1 MKKLTFIFLGCIFAI
16 FLNVNSFAQTTMSQE
31 GQYIFNSLGFYIGG
45 VLVAF
50 MAAGFCMLESGLVT
64 TKSVSTIAAK
74 NIGKFAI
81 CSLIFFLVG
90 YNLAYGVPEGGFMGS
105 FSIWTD
111 TTDAETG
118 YSGYSDWFFQTM
130 FVCATASIVSG
141 AVAERIKIWPF
152 FIFAAIMA
160 GVIYPISM
168 GWQWGGGWLAT
179 SGFSDFAGS
188 TLVHACGGAAALA
201 GVIVLGAREGRFGSR
216 GEKKSMQPFAASS
229 IPLVT
234 LGTFLLWFGWFG
246 FNGFSQLAMGTF
258 DDVNAISKIAVNT
271 HLAGAAGTVTGAAL
285 TRLIGGKTDI
295 VMMLNGA
302 LAGLVAITAEP
313 LTPGP
318 ITAMIIGSIG
328 AVIMYYGTK
337 LLENLGLD
345 DVVGAIPV
353 HMFAGIF
360 GTLVVPLTNSDT
372 SFGTQFVGVISV
384 CVFSFVLSWITFS
397 TLKSTIGLRISK
409 AAEKQGTD
417 KAEVAEVYGRV
428 QDRHRESAILDGRT
442 YKKQNQFTFLLHYGF

>member
-1 MKKLTFIFLGCIFAI
+1 MKNLTFIFLGCIFAI
-16 FLNVNSFAQTTMSQE
+16 FYNVNSFAQTTMSQE

-160 GVIYPISM
+160 GIIYPISM

-201 GVIVLGAREGRFGSR
+201 GIIVLGAREGRFGRR
-216 GEKKSMQPFAASS
+216 GEKRSMQPFAASS

-285 TRLIGGKTDI
+285 TRMIGGKTDI

-318 ITAMIIGSIG
+318 ITAMVIGSIG

-360 GTLVVPLTNSDT
+360 GTLVVPFTNLDT

-384 CVFSFVLSWITFS
+384 CVFSFALSWITFS
-397 TLKSTIGLRISK
+397 TLKSTVGLRISK
-409 AAEKQGTD
+409 AAEKLGTD
-417 KAEVAEVYGRV
+417 KAEVGVIAYSIR
-428 QDRHRESAILDGRT
+428 D
-442 YKKQNQFTFLLHYGF
+442 

>member
-1 MKKLTFIFLGCIFAI
+1 MNKIFIKLSMIIFAFLGLTGVSLAE
-16 FLNVNSFAQTTMSQE
+16 TTMSAE
-31 GQYIFNSLGFYIGG
+31 GQYIFNSLAFYLGG

-64 TKSVSTIAAK
+64 TKSVATIGAK

-81 CSLIFFLVG
+81 CSIIFFLFG
-90 YNLAYGVPEGGFMGS
+90 YNVAYGIPEGGYLGT
-105 FSIWTD
+105 FSVWG
-111 TTDAETG
+111 DASEVGTG
-118 YSGYSDWFFQTM
+118 YSDSSDWFFQTM
-130 FVCATASIVSG
+130 FVCATVSIVSG

-152 FIFAAIMA
+152 FAFAVIMS
-160 GVIYPISM
+160 GFIYPISM
-168 GWQWGGGWLAT
+168 GWQWGGGWLSAA
-179 SGFSDFAGS
+179 GFSDFAGS

-201 GVIVLGAREGRFGSR
+201 GVIVLGARDGRFTSSGGKR
-216 GEKKSMQPFAASS
+216 VMVPFAASS

-258 DDVNAISKIAVNT
+258 DDVNAIAKIAVNT
-271 HLAGAAGTVTGAAL
+271 HLAGAAGTVTGAVV

-295 VMMLNGA
+295 IMMLNGA

-313 LTPGP
+313 LTPTPG
-318 ITAMIIGSIG
+318 IAIVIGSIG
-328 AVIMYYGTK
+328 ALIMYFGTK
-337 LLENLGLD
+337 MLENFGLD

-360 GTLVVPLTNSDT
+360 GTLVVPVTNSDT
-372 SFGTQFVGVISV
+372 SFGTQFLGTLSV
-384 CVFSFVLSWITFS
+384 CAFSFILSYIVFQAMKATV
-397 TLKSTIGLRISK
+397 GLRISK

-417 KAEVAEVYGRV
+417 KAEVGV
-428 QDRHRESAILDGRT
+428 SAYSIRD
-442 YKKQNQFTFLLHYGF
+442 

>member
-1 MKKLTFIFLGCIFAI
+1 MNKNFLIILSGFLTLILAETS
-16 FLNVNSFAQTTMSQE
+16 NAETTMSQE
-31 GQYIFNSLGFYIGG
+31 GQYIFNSLGFYLGG

-90 YNLAYGVPEGGFMGS
+90 YNLAYGVPEGGYLGS
-105 FSIWTD
+105 FTIWTD
-111 TTDAETG
+111 TTNSETG

-152 FIFAAIMA
+152 FLFAAIMA

-168 GWQWGGGWLAT
+168 GWQWGGGWLSTA
-179 SGFSDFAGS
+179 GFSDFAGS

-201 GVIVLGAREGRFGSR
+201 GIIVLGPRSGRFSSR
-216 GEKKSMQPFAASS
+216 GGKRVMVPFAASS

-271 HLAGAAGTVTGAAL
+271 HLAGAAGTVTGAAI
-285 TRLIGGKTDI
+285 TRLLGGKTDI

-318 ITAMIIGSIG
+318 ITAMLIGSIG
-328 AVIMYYGTK
+328 AIIMYFGTK
-337 LLENLGLD
+337 MLESFGLD

-360 GTLVVPLTNSDT
+360 GTLVVPFTNGET
-372 SFGTQFVGVISV
+372 TFGIQFVGMFSVVI
-384 CVFSFVLSWITFS
+384 FSFVLSYLVFIIMKATV
-397 TLKSTIGLRISK
+397 GLRISSE
-409 AAEKQGTD
+409 AEKLGTD
-417 KAEVAEVYGRV
+417 KAEVGVTAYSIR
-428 QDRHRESAILDGRT
+428 D
-442 YKKQNQFTFLLHYGF
+442 

>member
-1 MKKLTFIFLGCIFAI
+1 MIIFKKLLLG
-16 FLNVNSFAQTTMSQE
+16 TTILACLTQSANAETVISDE
-31 GQYIFNSLGFYIGG
+31 GQYIFNTLGFYLGG

-81 CSLIFFLVG
+81 CSLIFLLFG
-90 YNLAYGVPEGGFMGS
+90 YNMAYAIPEGGYIGKFLM
-105 FSIWTD
+105 WTD
-111 TTDAETG
+111 SSELGTG
-118 YSGYSDWFFQTM
+118 YADHSDWFFQTM

-160 GVIYPISM
+160 GFIYPISM

-179 SGFSDFAGS
+179 AGFSDFAGS

-201 GVIVLGAREGRFGSR
+201 GVIVLGAREGRFSVT
-216 GEKKSMQPFAASS
+216 GEKKSLVPFAASS

-271 HLAGAAGTVTGAAL
+271 HIAGAAGTVAGAVI
-285 TRLIGGKTDI
+285 TRLMGGKTDI
-295 VMMLNGA
+295 IMMLNGA

-313 LTPGP
+313 LTPSP
-318 ITAMIIGSIG
+318 ILAIFIG
-328 AVIMYYGTK
+328 AMGALIMYFGTK
-337 LLENLGLD
+337 FLEYQKLD

-360 GTLVVPLTNSDT
+360 GTLMVPISNPNTD
-372 SFGTQFVGVISV
+372 FGTQLLGVIAV
-384 CVFSFVLSWITFS
+384 CVFSFIFSYIFFRVL
-397 TLKSTIGLRISK
+397 KQTIGLRISK
-409 AAEKQGTD
+409 EAEKLGTD
-417 KAEVAEVYGRV
+417 KAEVGVVAYSIR
-428 QDRHRESAILDGRT
+428 D
-442 YKKQNQFTFLLHYGF
+442 

>member
-1 MKKLTFIFLGCIFAI
+1 MRKLIKIALSAFMFFTILTGS
-16 FLNVNSFAQTTMSQE
+16 SFAETTMSAE
-31 GQYIFNSLGFYIGG
+31 GQYIFNSLAFYIGG

-64 TKSVSTIAAK
+64 TKSVSSIGAK

-81 CSLIFFLVG
+81 CSLIFFLFG
-90 YNLAYGVPEGGFMGS
+90 YNVAYGIPEGGYIGS
-105 FSIWTD
+105 FSVWS
-111 TTDAETG
+111 DASSMSTG
-118 YSGYSDWFFQTM
+118 YADSSDWFFQTM
-130 FVCATASIVSG
+130 FVCATVSIVSG

-152 FIFAAIMA
+152 FAFAVIMS
-160 GVIYPISM
+160 GFIYPISM
-168 GWQWGGGWLAT
+168 GWQWGGGWLSAA
-179 SGFSDFAGS
+179 GFSDFAGS

-201 GVIVLGAREGRFGSR
+201 GVIVLGAREGRFTSSGGKR
-216 GEKKSMQPFAASS
+216 VMVPFAASS

-271 HLAGAAGTVTGAAL
+271 HLAGAAGTVTGAVV

-295 VMMLNGA
+295 IMMLNGA

-313 LTPGP
+313 LTPTPGLA
-318 ITAMIIGSIG
+318 IVIGSIG
-328 AVIMYYGTK
+328 SLIMYFGTK
-337 LLENLGLD
+337 MLESFGID

-360 GTLVVPLTNSDT
+360 GTLVVPISNEGT
-372 SFGTQFVGVISV
+372 SFGTQFVGTISV
-384 CVFSFVLSWITFS
+384 CVFSFVLSYLVFL
-397 TLKSTIGLRISK
+397 TLKATVGLRISK
-409 AAEKQGTD
+409 AAEKLGTD
-417 KAEVAEVYGRV
+417 KSEIGVTAY
-428 QDRHRESAILDGRT
+428 AIRD
-442 YKKQNQFTFLLHYGF
+442 